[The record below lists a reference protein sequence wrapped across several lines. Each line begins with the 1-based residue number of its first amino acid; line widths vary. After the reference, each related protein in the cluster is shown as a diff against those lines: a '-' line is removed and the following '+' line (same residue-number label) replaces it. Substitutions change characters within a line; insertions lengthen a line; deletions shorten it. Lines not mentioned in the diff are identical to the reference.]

1 MVQNLHLNECGVIQM
16 PDELLSQEKT
26 SNMSYRKAL
35 VYLSRSIKNPNENN
49 SYLKIKELVE
59 RATPK
64 PVNKKSSIMSYLKTH
79 IILHTGNCPICDKA
93 VSHSS
98 YVEKDGLFCDDCG
111 QALDWGDNETT

>member
-1 MVQNLHLNECGVIQM
+1 MVLSWHLRECGVIQM
-16 PDELLSQEKT
+16 RDELSGQEKT
-26 SNMSYRKAL
+26 SNVSYRKAL

-64 PVNKKSSIMSYLKTH
+64 PVNKKSAIMSYLKTH
-79 IILHTGNCPICDKA
+79 ILLHTGNCPICDKA

-111 QALDWGDNETT
+111 QALDWGTDDE